1 MGEIKVFL
9 EKVAIRANV
18 NSNEKEAKNMDK
30 PWKAFERQ
38 IAAKMGTTRA
48 LNHLSGG
55 GDKSDVDHPIFS
67 IDCKLKK
74 TFSLNDFRELRTNAK
89 KHNKIPVM
97 AYRRPQERLTYCVLD
112 FETFVSLARGAGWI
126 GTDGEVDVKSD
137 ADGLS
142 LETMV

>member
-1 MGEIKVFL
+1 MFL
-9 EKVAIRANV
+9 EKVAIQTNV

-97 AYRRPQERLTYCVLD
+97 AYRRPKERTTYAVMD
-112 FETFVSLARGAGWI
+112 FSTFVSLARGAGWI
-126 GTDGEVDVKSD
+126 DTEAASGPVSD
-137 ADGLS
+137 TEQSSG
-142 LETMV
+142 

>member
-1 MGEIKVFL
+1 
-9 EKVAIRANV
+9 
-18 NSNEKEAKNMDK
+18 MDK

-74 TFSLNDFRELRTNAK
+74 TFSLNDFRELRSNAK
-89 KHNKIPVM
+89 KHNKIAVM
-97 AYRRPQERLTYCVLD
+97 AYRRPQERLTYCVLE
-112 FETFVSLARGAGWI
+112 FSTFVSLAKGAGWLDNEAEN
-126 GTDGEVDVKSD
+126 GSESD
-137 ADGLS
+137 TEPANG
-142 LETMV
+142 